1 MNSRPAVS
9 LPKGRRKMI
18 GKLWTTLF
26 VAYTA
31 AAVPLF
37 VWALANLA

>member
-1 MNSRPAVS
+1 M
-9 LPKGRRKMI
+9 L
-18 GKLWTTLF
+18 GKIWISLF
-26 VAYTA
+26 VAYIA

>member
-1 MNSRPAVS
+1 MKQRPATS
-9 LPKGRRKMI
+9 LPKGRRKML

-26 VAYTA
+26 IAYTA

-37 VWALANLA
+37 AWALASAA

>member
-1 MNSRPAVS
+1 
-9 LPKGRRKMI
+9 MI

-26 VAYTA
+26 VAYSA

>member
-1 MNSRPAVS
+1 MKSRLRIS
-9 LPKGRRKMI
+9 LPKGRRTMI